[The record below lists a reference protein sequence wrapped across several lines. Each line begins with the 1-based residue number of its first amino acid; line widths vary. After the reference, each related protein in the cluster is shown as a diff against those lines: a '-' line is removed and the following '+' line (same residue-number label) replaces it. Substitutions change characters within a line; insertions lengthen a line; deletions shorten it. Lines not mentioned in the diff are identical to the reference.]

1 MTLEETRSKI
11 QELIN
16 EENFDEAR
24 SLMDKLKKEQDEE
37 KAKSAKADKEE
48 EPKEEEPKEEEPK
61 KEAKAEDNPKEEPKE
76 DAPKE
81 EAPKEEEPKKE
92 TKKEKRSIEQEG
104 EPTMEKTIL
113 NGAEVAPT
121 EQESEVRGFL
131 NYIKSKDLS
140 TRAFDTT
147 GVKSVDAQAII
158 PKEIITKAKMLPE
171 TVVDLRSKV
180 TTQKVTHAQ
189 GSYPI
194 LKSNQAVLASVE
206 ELKANPD
213 LEKPQFEDVDYKV
226 LTYRGQLA
234 VAQEA
239 LDDSDDDLA
248 GIISRHI
255 QRQGLNTAN
264 KAIATQLKT
273 ATAVAATSLD
283 DIKTQ
288 INTGFDP
295 AYNLE
300 FLVSQSFFNAVD
312 QMKDG
317 NGNYLL
323 QPDVTAQS
331 GKQLF
336 GRPITILADTLIG
349 TAVGDKVAFLGEPS
363 AFAVY
368 FDRVQ
373 TSVRWVEEV
382 YYGQVLAVA
391 MRFDTKVV
399 DPSAGKYITLTPT
412 P

>member
-48 EPKEEEPKEEEPK
+48 EPKEEEPKEE
-61 KEAKAEDNPKEEPKE
+61 AKAEDKPKEEPK
-76 DAPKE
+76 K
-81 EAPKEEEPKKE
+81 EEPKKE
-92 TKKEKRSIEQEG
+92 KSEKRSMEQEG

-121 EQESEVRGFL
+121 EQETEVRSFMK
-131 NYIKSKDLS
+131 YIKSKDLS
-140 TRAFDTT
+140 TRSFDTT

-349 TAVGDKVAFLGEPS
+349 TSVGDKVAFLGEPS

-399 DPSAGKYITLTPT
+399 DPKAGKYITLTPA

>member
-1 MTLEETRSKI
+1 MKQMTLEETRSKI

-48 EPKEEEPKEEEPK
+48 EPKEEEPKEE
-61 KEAKAEDNPKEEPKE
+61 AKAEDKPKEEPK
-76 DAPKE
+76 K
-81 EAPKEEEPKKE
+81 EEPKKE
-92 TKKEKRSIEQEG
+92 KSEKRSMEQEG

-121 EQESEVRGFL
+121 EQETEVRSFMK
-131 NYIKSKDLS
+131 YIKSKDLS
-140 TRAFDTT
+140 TRSFDTT

-349 TAVGDKVAFLGEPS
+349 TSVGDKVAFLGEPS

-399 DPSAGKYITLTPT
+399 DPKAGKYITLTPA

>member
-1 MTLEETRSKI
+1 MKQMTLEETRSKI

-16 EENFDEAR
+16 EENLDEAR

-48 EPKEEEPKEEEPK
+48 EPKEEEPKEE
-61 KEAKAEDNPKEEPKE
+61 AKAEDKPKEEPKE
-76 DAPKE
+76 E
-81 EAPKEEEPKKE
+81 EPKEEEPKKE
-92 TKKEKRSIEQEG
+92 EPKKEKSEKRSMEQEG

-121 EQESEVRGFL
+121 EQENEVRGFMQ
-131 NYIKSKDLS
+131 YIKSKDLS

-171 TVVDLRSKV
+171 TVVDLRNNV
-180 TTQKVTHAQ
+180 TVQKVSHAQ

-194 LKSNQAVLASVE
+194 LESNQAVLASVE

-213 LEKPQFEDVDYKV
+213 LEKPQFKDVDYKV

-248 GIISRHI
+248 GIIARHI

-264 KAIATQLKT
+264 KAIAGQLKT

-349 TAVGDKVAFLGEPS
+349 TVVGDKVAFLGEPS

-399 DPSAGKYITLTPT
+399 DPKAGKYITLTPA

>member
-24 SLMDKLKKEQDEE
+24 SLMDNLKKEQDEE
-37 KAKSAKADKEE
+37 KAKSAKADEEEKPKEEEPKAEAKAEDKPKEDPKKDEPKEDEPKEE

-61 KEAKAEDNPKEEPKE
+61 KEKS
-76 DAPKE
+76 
-81 EAPKEEEPKKE
+81 
-92 TKKEKRSIEQEG
+92 EKRSIEQEG
-104 EPTMEKTIL
+104 EPTMKKTIL

-264 KAIATQLKT
+264 KAIATQ
-273 ATAVAATSLD
+273 
-283 DIKTQ
+283 
-288 INTGFDP
+288 
-295 AYNLE
+295 
-300 FLVSQSFFNAVD
+300 
-312 QMKDG
+312 
-317 NGNYLL
+317 
-323 QPDVTAQS
+323 
-331 GKQLF
+331 
-336 GRPITILADTLIG
+336 
-349 TAVGDKVAFLGEPS
+349 
-363 AFAVY
+363 
-368 FDRVQ
+368 
-373 TSVRWVEEV
+373 
-382 YYGQVLAVA
+382 
-391 MRFDTKVV
+391 
-399 DPSAGKYITLTPT
+399 
-412 P
+412 